1 MSSNSTR
8 KHSGPSVIVEIGND
22 WLKMMQSAPSRGGV
36 AVSKLCVENFGSS
49 GADLAKLISRSIKQY
64 KFSRMPVIA
73 CLPRQAV
80 NLRMLELPST
90 DPHEIAD
97 MVDLQVGKQTPYS
110 KDEIVSDYKILGSGR
125 SGYSRVMLVIVQRG
139 VLRQRFS
146 VLEEAGVEVQ
156 RMSVSSE
163 GLLNWCRHSMG
174 GSDKVTAV
182 LDIDALY
189 SDFAVVSRGVLVF
202 TRSIL
207 IGASQLLED
216 YGTWKDKLARE
227 LRQSLEMCQNESH
240 GQSPVRLVISGAGI
254 NIPELKDYLGG
265 QLGLS
270 AEALDSLKAMTKVPV
285 EPTMSSGEYRT
296 VSLTTMIGA
305 ALAPENLEFNLVPD
319 SILLRRSLIQKAKVL
334 TAFGILVMT
343 LLVTVSFYGTTKLY
357 FKRDTLA
364 KIDNELKDRDP
375 VVKKVGKMLET
386 IRVSRERHDAK
397 FTMVNLISE
406 IHKLVPPSVTLE
418 LLGLDLEKEKSQ
430 VLINGEG
437 GSIEDVQMFVGSL
450 EKSQLFKDVKDTT
463 KKGEGGAIFKF
474 QIECALD
481 K

>member
-156 RMSVSSE
+156 RMSVSS
-163 GLLNWCRHSMG
+163 
-174 GSDKVTAV
+174 
-182 LDIDALY
+182 
-189 SDFAVVSRGVLVF
+189 
-202 TRSIL
+202 
-207 IGASQLLED
+207 
-216 YGTWKDKLARE
+216 
-227 LRQSLEMCQNESH
+227 
-240 GQSPVRLVISGAGI
+240 
-254 NIPELKDYLGG
+254 
-265 QLGLS
+265 
-270 AEALDSLKAMTKVPV
+270 
-285 EPTMSSGEYRT
+285 
-296 VSLTTMIGA
+296 
-305 ALAPENLEFNLVPD
+305 
-319 SILLRRSLIQKAKVL
+319 
-334 TAFGILVMT
+334 
-343 LLVTVSFYGTTKLY
+343 
-357 FKRDTLA
+357 
-364 KIDNELKDRDP
+364 
-375 VVKKVGKMLET
+375 
-386 IRVSRERHDAK
+386 
-397 FTMVNLISE
+397 
-406 IHKLVPPSVTLE
+406 
-418 LLGLDLEKEKSQ
+418 
-430 VLINGEG
+430 
-437 GSIEDVQMFVGSL
+437 
-450 EKSQLFKDVKDTT
+450 
-463 KKGEGGAIFKF
+463 
-474 QIECALD
+474 
-481 K
+481 